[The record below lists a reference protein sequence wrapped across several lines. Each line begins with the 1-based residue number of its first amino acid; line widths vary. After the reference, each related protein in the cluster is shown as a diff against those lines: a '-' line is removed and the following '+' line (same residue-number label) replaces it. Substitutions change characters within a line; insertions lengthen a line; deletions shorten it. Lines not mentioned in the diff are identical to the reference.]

1 MNLFDKIRDTVG
13 AMFGSE
19 HREDEGE
26 QLIAPIDPFARGLDY
41 TKLIERF
48 HILRA
53 HFVLDLEAM
62 PRYQELR
69 DEGADCWFSSDEPPA
84 LILFI
89 SHRWET
95 PYQPD
100 PRGYQIGGLKS
111 FLHMLQEVAIATECA
126 GPERLRRVPTLDRH
140 GFLQAASLLGLIT
153 TGRWRTFLNE
163 VTNNGDPAT
172 LGDRILSR
180 IGIWYDY
187 ACMPQRPPNPGAQ
200 RTEEEEVEFVEGLRS
215 LHSLI
220 AESTLLSLRY
230 EGDDYQRRG
239 WCAAEV
245 SVGIPDFRHL
255 VLRLD
260 LLGQNIALQ
269 DLRHAQGWHIGDSV
283 DDEELDEII
292 KEIAKWEDPAETNVR
307 GILRVINHRIYRE
320 LQILEE
326 HRDIPLL
333 TTPRPPYMFP
343 GHEKLLTTMQEKQ
356 GFASFAET
364 LIEDGRLF
372 VDVAE
377 WVNEAMDAAELYCSD
392 DLDRLYV
399 GLLILYV
406 RHTGLRQMAE
416 FYAECLQ
423 RLLDGKTLRLL
434 HYRELREFFE
444 SRVWWVFEGE
454 PFDSERRELP
464 QWAR

>member
-1 MNLFDKIRDTVG
+1 
-13 AMFGSE
+13 
-19 HREDEGE
+19 
-26 QLIAPIDPFARGLDY
+26 
-41 TKLIERF
+41 
-48 HILRA
+48 
-53 HFVLDLEAM
+53 
-62 PRYQELR
+62 
-69 DEGADCWFSSDEPPA
+69 
-84 LILFI
+84 
-89 SHRWET
+89 
-95 PYQPD
+95 
-100 PRGYQIGGLKS
+100 
-111 FLHMLQEVAIATECA
+111 
-126 GPERLRRVPTLDRH
+126 
-140 GFLQAASLLGLIT
+140 
-153 TGRWRTFLNE
+153 
-163 VTNNGDPAT
+163 

-406 RHTGLRQMAE
+406 RHTGMRQMAE

>member
-41 TKLIERF
+41 TKLIE
-48 HILRA
+48 
-53 HFVLDLEAM
+53 
-62 PRYQELR
+62 
-69 DEGADCWFSSDEPPA
+69 
-84 LILFI
+84 
-89 SHRWET
+89 
-95 PYQPD
+95 
-100 PRGYQIGGLKS
+100 
-111 FLHMLQEVAIATECA
+111 
-126 GPERLRRVPTLDRH
+126 
-140 GFLQAASLLGLIT
+140 
-153 TGRWRTFLNE
+153 
-163 VTNNGDPAT
+163 
-172 LGDRILSR
+172 
-180 IGIWYDY
+180 
-187 ACMPQRPPNPGAQ
+187 
-200 RTEEEEVEFVEGLRS
+200 
-215 LHSLI
+215 
-220 AESTLLSLRY
+220 
-230 EGDDYQRRG
+230 
-239 WCAAEV
+239 
-245 SVGIPDFRHL
+245 
-255 VLRLD
+255 
-260 LLGQNIALQ
+260 
-269 DLRHAQGWHIGDSV
+269 
-283 DDEELDEII
+283 
-292 KEIAKWEDPAETNVR
+292 
-307 GILRVINHRIYRE
+307 
-320 LQILEE
+320 
-326 HRDIPLL
+326 
-333 TTPRPPYMFP
+333 
-343 GHEKLLTTMQEKQ
+343 

-434 HYRELREFFE
+434 HYRELREVFE